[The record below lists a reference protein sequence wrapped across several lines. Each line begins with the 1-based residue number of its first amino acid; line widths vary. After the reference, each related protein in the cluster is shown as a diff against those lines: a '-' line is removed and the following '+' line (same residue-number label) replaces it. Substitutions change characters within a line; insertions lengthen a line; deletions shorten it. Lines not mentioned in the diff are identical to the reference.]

1 MYFLIFFIKF
11 SEFLFAACKLDSS
24 QRESLKQF
32 IVVGSENSSINFTT
46 DLVKEKLSKIIPQVS
61 QQNYLNNKSNNISKS
76 NVSHTK
82 SFQKGDISVPNK
94 SEDSEEEIEFVT
106 TVTADDKKQEK
117 RKSEDFSFLDKFKKK
132 LKTSDQSI
140 DPIAK
145 TQEFSD
151 SINATSSEN
160 TGKKD
165 VTDEKVKD
173 ATEESPT
180 IAQASTGDTTKKPK
194 SKEKIPC
201 KYCKNSFKNKTG
213 LFIHMGRVHRN
224 EAQSNQ
230 NDSNPKKSEAGI
242 SNLVIQDVFSEAS
255 KSSEITTPT
264 TESEKLDSTTTKT
277 PSSTTKW
284 ASCRCGKRFADEK
297 KVLSH
302 QKRSCRYKQDEK
314 GDSSLIEGTN
324 NAKVVTD
331 SLELEEKS
339 SPSDDVEINRRLF
352 MDNIKEPSDD
362 EEEEDV
368 EIVDFIAAKVSS
380 PTDGESPSI
389 KNEPVDSEQTLVS
402 SNNDV
407 ASEENREPN
416 EETKSPLELIKTES
430 VYFKNYPR
438 HFEVATEELLVEYMT
453 TGKACKFL
461 PGWTLKHNKIKKKS
475 GEIVTA
481 THFLSPAKV
490 EMEMG
495 LEGTGRKFIYLV
507 ISL

>member
-1 MYFLIFFIKF
+1 
-11 SEFLFAACKLDSS
+11 
-24 QRESLKQF
+24 
-32 IVVGSENSSINFTT
+32 
-46 DLVKEKLSKIIPQVS
+46 
-61 QQNYLNNKSNNISKS
+61 LNNKSNNISKS
-76 NVSHTK
+76 NVSN
-82 SFQKGDISVPNK
+82 QKGNSSVPNK

-117 RKSEDFSFLDKFKKK
+117 RKSEDFSFLDKFRKK

-173 ATEESPT
+173 ATEESST
-180 IAQASTGDTTKKPK
+180 ITQASTGDTTKNTK

-230 NDSNPKKSEAGI
+230 NDSVTKKSETGI
-242 SNLVIQDVFSEAS
+242 SNLVIQDVFSEAT
-255 KSSEITTPT
+255 KSSDITTPT
-264 TESEKLDSTTTKT
+264 TESEKLDSTKTTSTT

-368 EIVDFIAAKVSS
+368 EIVDFIAAKIS
-380 PTDGESPSI
+380 PMVGEPPSI
-389 KNEPVDSEQTLVS
+389 KNEPVDSEQSLES
-402 SNNDV
+402 SDNEV
-407 ASEENREPN
+407 ASKENREPIK
-416 EETKSPLELIKTES
+416 ETKSPLELIKTES
-430 VYFKNYPR
+430 DYFKNYPR
-438 HFEVATEELLVEYMT
+438 HFEVATEEVFTEYMT

-490 EMEMG
+490 ILRTG
-495 LEGTGRKFIYLV
+495 VAVLEYLRLTGSSLEKLKEIAVSCKIREENVNQYLQKYV
-507 ISL
+507 YGGPWRYKEDETSVGSNIDKILKPL

>member
-1 MYFLIFFIKF
+1 MIIVFFNIFFIKF

-117 RKSEDFSFLDKFKKK
+117 RKSEDFSFLDKFRKK

-180 IAQASTGDTTKKPK
+180 VAQASTGDTTKNPK

-230 NDSNPKKSEAGI
+230 NDSVTKKSETGI

-255 KSSEITTPT
+255 KSSDITTPT
-264 TESEKLDSTTTKT
+264 AESEKLDSTTTKT
-277 PSSTTKW
+277 PSST
-284 ASCRCGKRFADEK
+284 
-297 KVLSH
+297 
-302 QKRSCRYKQDEK
+302 
-314 GDSSLIEGTN
+314 
-324 NAKVVTD
+324 
-331 SLELEEKS
+331 
-339 SPSDDVEINRRLF
+339 
-352 MDNIKEPSDD
+352 
-362 EEEEDV
+362 
-368 EIVDFIAAKVSS
+368 
-380 PTDGESPSI
+380 
-389 KNEPVDSEQTLVS
+389 KNGRHA
-402 SNNDV
+402 DV
-407 ASEENREPN
+407 ARDLQMR
-416 EETKSPLELIKTES
+416 K
-430 VYFKNYPR
+430 
-438 HFEVATEELLVEYMT
+438 
-453 TGKACKFL
+453 KF
-461 PGWTLKHNKIKKKS
+461 
-475 GEIVTA
+475 
-481 THFLSPAKV
+481 
-490 EMEMG
+490 
-495 LEGTGRKFIYLV
+495 
-507 ISL
+507 